1 MRSKLLIFAVA
12 AICLVFVSG
21 VAVGVVGR
29 RAFQPKKFQ
38 SVLVEE
44 LDLTPD
50 QRHKIQQIWS
60 EVAEHHT
67 PVPMSEIEKADA
79 ERWQAIDELLTPEQ
93 RAQYARIQQRLSGR
107 IGDEERAELQAQAEQ
122 LREQIRGLGDQ
133 RQTQQESLAT
143 TPMVLN
149 YGSGNLVP
157 GYQPP
162 QSLGE
167 ALGKAWSDFKE
178 GATVVLAA
186 LIRAAPWLITILLIG
201 LAALFVRRRWFPKAK
216 AEAAP
221 EPAEA

>member
-67 PVPMSEIEKADA
+67 PVPMSEIEMADA
-79 ERWQAIDELLTPEQ
+79 ARWQAIDELLTPEQ
-93 RAQYARIQQRLSGR
+93 RSQYARIQQRFEDR
-107 IGDEERAELQAQAEQ
+107 MQ
-122 LREQIRGLGDQ
+122 GLD
-133 RQTQQESLAT
+133 
-143 TPMVLN
+143 
-149 YGSGNLVP
+149 SGNRSRVAAAEEQTRQLLTP
-157 GYQPP
+157 AQREKYERLLARPTHDFFYLKPSPP
-162 QSLGE
+162 RPSH
-167 ALGKAWSDFKE
+167 
-178 GATVVLAA
+178 
-186 LIRAAPWLITILLIG
+186 
-201 LAALFVRRRWFPKAK
+201 
-216 AEAAP
+216 
-221 EPAEA
+221 

>member
-93 RAQYARIQQRLSGR
+93 RSQYARIQQRFEDR
-107 IGDEERAELQAQAEQ
+107 MQ
-122 LREQIRGLGDQ
+122 GLD
-133 RQTQQESLAT
+133 
-143 TPMVLN
+143 
-149 YGSGNLVP
+149 SGNRSRVAAAEEQTRQLLTP
-157 GYQPP
+157 AQREKYERLLARPTHDFFYLKTRTTQP
-162 QSLGE
+162 S
-167 ALGKAWSDFKE
+167 SH
-178 GATVVLAA
+178 
-186 LIRAAPWLITILLIG
+186 
-201 LAALFVRRRWFPKAK
+201 
-216 AEAAP
+216 
-221 EPAEA
+221 